1 MKKSHI
7 LKSRMLPSEGGTTFP
22 EFGEKLFCF
31 FVFGYKKTDLDEQK
45 PWVHAYLE
53 VNVDLWKGEVKVAEE
68 EAHRVQ
74 GTPE

>member
-1 MKKSHI
+1 MSYFEGPDA
-7 LKSRMLPSEGGTTFP
+7 PSGGGTNFP
-22 EFGEKLFCF
+22 KFGEKNLF

-68 EAHRVQ
+68 ETHRVQ